1 VLGQV
6 KLWRIKDLV
15 GTGTSWIFVKL
26 LLGVLRVIGE
36 DAAVLSLRISGL
48 CWCSC
53 GVASL

>member
-1 VLGQV
+1 MLGQV

-36 DAAVLSLRISGL
+36 DAAVLSLRINGL
-48 CWCSC
+48 
-53 GVASL
+53 